1 MKIGILTI
9 GDEITSGRIQDT
21 NTAYLA
27 REFHVRGWEVA
38 AVMSVGDSIS
48 AIRDAL
54 DCILSVSDGVV
65 VTGGLGP
72 TADDI
77 TTEAITE
84 IYGLRL
90 FTDEAV
96 LQTIKDRFAQ
106 RGLRWTD
113 NNAKQA
119 MFPEEAIPL
128 RNPVGTA
135 WGFCLKR
142 VGKPIVVLP
151 GVPMEVKK
159 MVPEVVIPL
168 FEKEDP
174 AGKKAMVVK
183 TVKLFG
189 LAEALIDSALAD
201 LKYDHEHMSI
211 GFYPRFPENHIVI
224 TSWHDDRARAD
235 ENLAD
240 VLKGVQERLRKN
252 IFGYDE
258 DTLEGMIGALLT
270 ERKLTISVAES
281 LTGGLL
287 ADRITNV
294 PGSSAYFE
302 RGVVT
307 YSNRSKTELLG
318 VPEEILKEHGAVSQ
332 GSGRPDGRG
341 RAEGKRHRHRRFD
354 NGHCRPRGRHG
365 QEARGH
371 HIHRRLRRQADRLP
385 RFHLQVGAPAEQGN
399 HEPVGIGTHT
409 QIPNGGRPC
418 PMTTRSVRFWPSRSP
433 RRSSSSSSGSSTA
446 WTGR

>member
-9 GDEITSGRIQDT
+9 GNEFTSGRIADT

-38 AVMSVGDSIS
+38 AAMSVGDSS
-48 AIRDAL
+48 GDIRGAL

-77 TTEAITE
+77 TTAAIAE

-90 FTDEAV
+90 FMDEAV
-96 LQTIKDRFAQ
+96 LQTIKDRFAS

-119 MFPEEAIPL
+119 MFPEEAVPL

-174 AGKKAMVVK
+174 AGEKAMVVK

-189 LAEALIDSALAD
+189 LGEALIDEALAD
-201 LKYDHEHMSI
+201 LKYDHEHVSI

-224 TSWHDDRARAD
+224 TSWHNDRAQAD
-235 ENLAD
+235 ENLAE

-252 IFGYDE
+252 IYGYDE
-258 DTLEGMIGALLT
+258 DTLEGMIAALLT

-318 VPEEILKEHGAVSQ
+318 VPEEVLKEHGAVSKEVAVLM
-332 GSGRPDGRG
+332 
-341 RAEGKRHRHRRFD
+341 AEGVRKASGTDIGVSTTGIAGPAGGTDKKPVGTIFIAVSDGKRTICRDFSFKWERRRIKEITTQWALELMRRF
-354 NGHCRPRGRHG
+354 
-365 QEARGH
+365 
-371 HIHRRLRRQADRLP
+371 L
-385 RFHLQVGAPAEQGN
+385 
-399 HEPVGIGTHT
+399 
-409 QIPNGGRPC
+409 
-418 PMTTRSVRFWPSRSP
+418 
-433 RRSSSSSSGSSTA
+433 
-446 WTGR
+446 TGEDHVQ

>member
-27 REFHVRGWEVA
+27 REFRVRGWEVA
-38 AVMSVGDSIS
+38 AAMSVGDSIG
-48 AIRDAL
+48 AIRGAL

-96 LQTIKDRFAQ
+96 LQAIKDRFAQ
-106 RGLRWTD
+106 RGLRWSD

-174 AGKKAMVVK
+174 TGKKAMAVK
-183 TVKLFG
+183 TIKLFG
-189 LAEALIDSALAD
+189 LGEALIDDALAD
-201 LKYDHEHMSI
+201 LKYDHEHVSI
-211 GFYPRFPENHIVI
+211 GFYPRFPENHLVI
-224 TSWHDDRARAD
+224 TSWHDDRSRVD
-235 ENLAD
+235 ENISS
-240 VLKGVQERLRKN
+240 VMKGIQERVGKH

-270 ERKLTISVAES
+270 EKKLTISVAES

-318 VPEEILKEHGAVSQ
+318 VPEEVLKEHGAVSKEAAVLM
-332 GSGRPDGRG
+332 
-341 RAEGKRHRHRRFD
+341 AEGVRRASGTDIGVSTTGIAGPAGGTDAKPVGTIFIAVSDGKRTICRDFSFKWERRRIKEITTQWALELIRRFLTGED
-354 NGHCRPRGRHG
+354 H
-365 QEARGH
+365 
-371 HIHRRLRRQADRLP
+371 
-385 RFHLQVGAPAEQGN
+385 
-399 HEPVGIGTHT
+399 
-409 QIPNGGRPC
+409 
-418 PMTTRSVRFWPSRSP
+418 VR
-433 RRSSSSSSGSSTA
+433 
-446 WTGR
+446 

>member
-27 REFHVRGWEVA
+27 REFRVRGWEVA
-38 AVMSVGDSIS
+38 AAMSVGDSIG
-48 AIRDAL
+48 AIRGAL

-96 LQTIKDRFAQ
+96 LQAIKDRFAQ
-106 RGLRWTD
+106 RGLRWSD

-174 AGKKAMVVK
+174 AGKKAMAVK
-183 TVKLFG
+183 TIKLFG
-189 LAEALIDSALAD
+189 LGEALIDDALAD
-201 LKYDHEHMSI
+201 LKYDHEHVSI
-211 GFYPRFPENHIVI
+211 GFYPRFPENHLVI
-224 TSWHDDRARAD
+224 TSWHDDRSRVD
-235 ENLAD
+235 ENISS
-240 VLKGVQERLRKN
+240 VMKGIQDRVGKH

-270 ERKLTISVAES
+270 EKKLTISVAES

-318 VPEEILKEHGAVSQ
+318 VPEEVLKEHGAVSKEVAVLM
-332 GSGRPDGRG
+332 
-341 RAEGKRHRHRRFD
+341 AEGVRRASGTDIGVSTTGIAGPAGGTDKKPVGTIFIAVTDGKRTICRDFSFKWERRRIKEITTQWALELIRRFLTGED
-354 NGHCRPRGRHG
+354 H
-365 QEARGH
+365 
-371 HIHRRLRRQADRLP
+371 
-385 RFHLQVGAPAEQGN
+385 
-399 HEPVGIGTHT
+399 
-409 QIPNGGRPC
+409 
-418 PMTTRSVRFWPSRSP
+418 VR
-433 RRSSSSSSGSSTA
+433 
-446 WTGR
+446 

>member
-21 NTAYLA
+21 NTAYMA

-38 AVMSVGDSIS
+38 AVMSVGDSIG
-48 AIRDAL
+48 AIRGAL

-77 TTEAITE
+77 TTEAIAE

-106 RGLRWTD
+106 RGIRWTD

-168 FEKEDP
+168 FEKEDT

-189 LAEALIDSALAD
+189 LAEALIDNALAD
-201 LKYDHEHMSI
+201 LKYDHEHVSI

-235 ENLAD
+235 KNLAD

-258 DTLEGMIGALLT
+258 DTLEGMIAALLT

-287 ADRITNV
+287 TDRITNV

-318 VPEEILKEHGAVSQ
+318 LPEALIQEHGAVSKEVAVLM
-332 GSGRPDGRG
+332 
-341 RAEGKRHRHRRFD
+341 AEGVRRASGTDIGVSTTGIAGPAGGTDKKPVGTVFIAVTDGKRTICRDFSFKWERRRIKEITTQWALELIRRFLMGED
-354 NGHCRPRGRHG
+354 HV
-365 QEARGH
+365 Q
-371 HIHRRLRRQADRLP
+371 
-385 RFHLQVGAPAEQGN
+385 
-399 HEPVGIGTHT
+399 
-409 QIPNGGRPC
+409 
-418 PMTTRSVRFWPSRSP
+418 
-433 RRSSSSSSGSSTA
+433 
-446 WTGR
+446 

>member
-38 AVMSVGDSIS
+38 AAMSVGDNSGD
-48 AIRDAL
+48 IRGAL
-54 DCILSVSDGVV
+54 DCILSISDGVV

-77 TTEAITE
+77 TTEAIAE

-96 LQTIKDRFAQ
+96 LQAIKDRFAS
-106 RGLRWTD
+106 RGLRWSD

-119 MFPEEAIPL
+119 MFPEEAVPL

-189 LAEALIDSALAD
+189 LGEALIDEALAD
-201 LKYDHEHMSI
+201 LKYDHEHVSL
-211 GFYPRFPENHIVI
+211 GFYPRFPENHLVI
-224 TSWHDDRARAD
+224 TSWHVDRKQAE
-235 ENLAD
+235 ENLAGL
-240 VLKGVQERLRKN
+240 LKGIQERVKKN

-258 DTLEGMIGALLT
+258 DTLEGMIGTLLT
-270 ERKLTISVAES
+270 EKKLTISVAES
-281 LTGGLL
+281 LTGGLV
-287 ADRITNV
+287 ADRITNI

-318 VPEEILKEHGAVSQ
+318 VPENIIKQHGAVSKEVAVLM
-332 GSGRPDGRG
+332 
-341 RAEGKRHRHRRFD
+341 AEGVRKASGTDIGLSTTGIAGPSGGTDQKPVGTVFVAVSDGKRTICRDFTFKWERRRIKEITTQWALDLTRRFLAGED
-354 NGHCRPRGRHG
+354 HV
-365 QEARGH
+365 Q
-371 HIHRRLRRQADRLP
+371 
-385 RFHLQVGAPAEQGN
+385 
-399 HEPVGIGTHT
+399 
-409 QIPNGGRPC
+409 
-418 PMTTRSVRFWPSRSP
+418 
-433 RRSSSSSSGSSTA
+433 
-446 WTGR
+446 

>member
-9 GDEITSGRIQDT
+9 GDELTSGRIQDT

-38 AVMSVGDSIS
+38 AAMTVGDSIG
-48 AIRDAL
+48 AIRGAL

-77 TTEAITE
+77 TTEAIAE

-90 FTDEAV
+90 FTDETV

-106 RGLRWTD
+106 RGIRWTD

-151 GVPMEVKK
+151 GVPMEVKT
-159 MVPEVVIPL
+159 MVPEVIIPL
-168 FEKEDP
+168 FEQEDP
-174 AGKKAMVVK
+174 AGKKAMVIK

-201 LKYDHEHMSI
+201 LKYDHGHVSI

-224 TSWHDDRARAD
+224 TSRHDDQVRAD
-235 ENLAD
+235 ENLAA
-240 VLKGVQERLRKN
+240 VLKGVQERLRRN

-258 DTLEGMIGALLT
+258 DTFEGIIAALLT

-318 VPEEILKEHGAVSQ
+318 VPEEVLKEHGAVSKEVAVLM
-332 GSGRPDGRG
+332 
-341 RAEGKRHRHRRFD
+341 AEGVRKASGTDIGVSTTGIAGPAGGTDKKPVGTIFIAVSDGTRTICRDFTFKWERRRNKEITTQWALELTRRFLMGED
-354 NGHCRPRGRHG
+354 HV
-365 QEARGH
+365 Q
-371 HIHRRLRRQADRLP
+371 
-385 RFHLQVGAPAEQGN
+385 
-399 HEPVGIGTHT
+399 
-409 QIPNGGRPC
+409 
-418 PMTTRSVRFWPSRSP
+418 
-433 RRSSSSSSGSSTA
+433 
-446 WTGR
+446 

>member
-1 MKIGILTI
+1 
-9 GDEITSGRIQDT
+9 
-21 NTAYLA
+21 
-27 REFHVRGWEVA
+27 
-38 AVMSVGDSIS
+38 
-48 AIRDAL
+48 
-54 DCILSVSDGVV
+54 
-65 VTGGLGP
+65 
-72 TADDI
+72 
-77 TTEAITE
+77 
-84 IYGLRL
+84 
-90 FTDEAV
+90 
-96 LQTIKDRFAQ
+96 
-106 RGLRWTD
+106 
-113 NNAKQA
+113 
-119 MFPEEAIPL
+119 
-128 RNPVGTA
+128 
-135 WGFCLKR
+135 
-142 VGKPIVVLP
+142 
-151 GVPMEVKK
+151 MEVKK

-189 LAEALIDSALAD
+189 LAEALIDNALAD

-332 GSGRPDGRG
+332 EVAVLM
-341 RAEGKRHRHRRFD
+341 AEGVRKASGTDIGVSTTGIAGPAGGTDKKPVGTIFIAVSDGKRTVCRDFTFKWERRRNKEITSQWALELIRRFLMGED
-354 NGHCRPRGRHG
+354 H
-365 QEARGH
+365 
-371 HIHRRLRRQADRLP
+371 
-385 RFHLQVGAPAEQGN
+385 
-399 HEPVGIGTHT
+399 
-409 QIPNGGRPC
+409 
-418 PMTTRSVRFWPSRSP
+418 VR
-433 RRSSSSSSGSSTA
+433 
-446 WTGR
+446 

>member
-1 MKIGILTI
+1 MSEIFSKDGMFDMKIGILTI
-9 GDEITSGRIQDT
+9 GNELMNGCISDT
-21 NTAYLA
+21 NASFIA
-27 REFHVRGWEVA
+27 REANQQGWSVEA
-38 AVMSVGDSIS
+38 IMSVGDDFA
-48 AIRDAL
+48 AIKNRLDYLLSMSDAVI
-54 DCILSVSDGVV
+54 CS
-65 VTGGLGP
+65 GGLGP
-72 TADDI
+72 TSDDI
-77 TTEAITE
+77 TTEAIAKALNLPL
-84 IYGLRL
+84 Y
-90 FTDEAV
+90 TDENV
-96 LQTIKDRFAQ
+96 LNYIKAIFTQ
-106 RGLRWTD
+106 FNLRWVD

-168 FEKEDP
+168 FEQEDP

-189 LAEALIDSALAD
+189 LAEAIIDHTLAD

-224 TSWHDDRARAD
+224 TSWHDDRERAAA
-235 ENLAD
+235 NLAD

-270 ERKLTISVAES
+270 EKKLTIGVAES

-318 VPEEILKEHGAVSQ
+318 VPEKVLKEHGAVSKEVAVLM
-332 GSGRPDGRG
+332 
-341 RAEGKRHRHRRFD
+341 AEGVRRASGTDIGVSTTGIAGPAGGTYKKPVGTIFIAVSDGKRTICRDFAFKWERRRIKEITTQWALELTRRF
-354 NGHCRPRGRHG
+354 
-365 QEARGH
+365 
-371 HIHRRLRRQADRLP
+371 L
-385 RFHLQVGAPAEQGN
+385 
-399 HEPVGIGTHT
+399 
-409 QIPNGGRPC
+409 
-418 PMTTRSVRFWPSRSP
+418 
-433 RRSSSSSSGSSTA
+433 
-446 WTGR
+446 TGEDHVQ

>member
-9 GDEITSGRIQDT
+9 GNEITSGRIQDT

-38 AVMSVGDSIS
+38 AAMSVGDNSGD
-48 AIRDAL
+48 IRGAL

-77 TTEAITE
+77 TTEAIAE

-96 LQTIKDRFAQ
+96 LQTIKDRFAS
-106 RGLRWTD
+106 RGLRWSD

-119 MFPEEAIPL
+119 MFPEEAVPL

-189 LAEALIDSALAD
+189 LGEALIDEALAD
-201 LKYDHEHMSI
+201 LKYDHEHVSH
-211 GFYPRFPENHIVI
+211 R
-224 TSWHDDRARAD
+224 
-235 ENLAD
+235 
-240 VLKGVQERLRKN
+240 VL
-252 IFGYDE
+252 
-258 DTLEGMIGALLT
+258 
-270 ERKLTISVAES
+270 
-281 LTGGLL
+281 
-287 ADRITNV
+287 
-294 PGSSAYFE
+294 P
-302 RGVVT
+302 
-307 YSNRSKTELLG
+307 
-318 VPEEILKEHGAVSQ
+318 PVS
-332 GSGRPDGRG
+332 R
-341 RAEGKRHRHRRFD
+341 E
-354 NGHCRPRGRHG
+354 
-365 QEARGH
+365 
-371 HIHRRLRRQADRLP
+371 
-385 RFHLQVGAPAEQGN
+385 
-399 HEPVGIGTHT
+399 
-409 QIPNGGRPC
+409 
-418 PMTTRSVRFWPSRSP
+418 PSRHHLV
-433 RRSSSSSSGSSTA
+433 A
-446 WTGR
+446 

>member
-189 LAEALIDSALAD
+189 LAEALIDNALAD

-332 GSGRPDGRG
+332 EVAVLM
-341 RAEGKRHRHRRFD
+341 AEGVRKASGTDIGVSTTGIAGPAGGTDKKPVGTIFIAVSDGKRTVCRDFTFKWERRRNKEITSQWALELIRRFLMGED
-354 NGHCRPRGRHG
+354 H
-365 QEARGH
+365 
-371 HIHRRLRRQADRLP
+371 
-385 RFHLQVGAPAEQGN
+385 
-399 HEPVGIGTHT
+399 
-409 QIPNGGRPC
+409 
-418 PMTTRSVRFWPSRSP
+418 VR
-433 RRSSSSSSGSSTA
+433 
-446 WTGR
+446 

>member
-27 REFHVRGWEVA
+27 REFRVRGWEVA
-38 AVMSVGDSIS
+38 AAMSVGDSIG
-48 AIRDAL
+48 AIRGAL

-96 LQTIKDRFAQ
+96 LQAIKDRFAQ
-106 RGLRWTD
+106 RGLRWSD

-119 MFPEEAIPL
+119 MFPEEAVPL

-174 AGKKAMVVK
+174 AGKKAMAVK
-183 TVKLFG
+183 TIKLFG
-189 LAEALIDSALAD
+189 LGEALIDDALAD
-201 LKYDHEHMSI
+201 LKYDHEHVSI
-211 GFYPRFPENHIVI
+211 GFYPRFPENHLVI
-224 TSWHDDRARAD
+224 TSWHDDRARVD
-235 ENLAD
+235 ENLAN
-240 VLKGVQERLRKN
+240 VLKGIQERVGKH

-270 ERKLTISVAES
+270 EKKLTISVAES
-281 LTGGLL
+281 LTGGLV

-302 RGVVT
+302 RGFVT

-318 VPEEILKEHGAVSQ
+318 VPEEVLKEYGAVSKEVAVLM
-332 GSGRPDGRG
+332 
-341 RAEGKRHRHRRFD
+341 AEGVRRASGTDIGASTTGIAGPAGGTDAKPVGTIFIAVSDGKRTICRDFSFKWERRRIKEITTQWALELIRRFLTGED
-354 NGHCRPRGRHG
+354 H
-365 QEARGH
+365 
-371 HIHRRLRRQADRLP
+371 
-385 RFHLQVGAPAEQGN
+385 
-399 HEPVGIGTHT
+399 
-409 QIPNGGRPC
+409 
-418 PMTTRSVRFWPSRSP
+418 VR
-433 RRSSSSSSGSSTA
+433 
-446 WTGR
+446 

>member
-27 REFHVRGWEVA
+27 REFRVRGWEVA
-38 AVMSVGDSIS
+38 AAMSVGDSIG
-48 AIRDAL
+48 AIRGAL

-106 RGLRWTD
+106 RGLRWSD

-174 AGKKAMVVK
+174 AGKKAMAVK

-189 LAEALIDSALAD
+189 LGEALIDDALAD
-201 LKYDHEHMSI
+201 LKYDHEHVSI
-211 GFYPRFPENHIVI
+211 GFYPRFPENHLVI
-224 TSWHDDRARAD
+224 TSWHDDRTRVD
-235 ENLAD
+235 ENIAN
-240 VLKGVQERLRKN
+240 VLKGIQERVGKH

-270 ERKLTISVAES
+270 EKKLTISVAES
-281 LTGGLL
+281 LTGGLV

-318 VPEEILKEHGAVSQ
+318 VPEEVLREHGAVSKEVAVLM
-332 GSGRPDGRG
+332 
-341 RAEGKRHRHRRFD
+341 AEGVRRASGTDIGVSTTGIAGPAGGTDAKPVGTIFIAVSDGKRSICRDFSFKWERRRIKEITTQWALELIRRFLTGED
-354 NGHCRPRGRHG
+354 H
-365 QEARGH
+365 
-371 HIHRRLRRQADRLP
+371 
-385 RFHLQVGAPAEQGN
+385 
-399 HEPVGIGTHT
+399 
-409 QIPNGGRPC
+409 
-418 PMTTRSVRFWPSRSP
+418 VR
-433 RRSSSSSSGSSTA
+433 
-446 WTGR
+446 

>member
-1 MKIGILTI
+1 MT
-9 GDEITSGRIQDT
+9 
-21 NTAYLA
+21 
-27 REFHVRGWEVA
+27 
-38 AVMSVGDSIS
+38 VGDSIG
-48 AIRDAL
+48 AIRGAL

-77 TTEAITE
+77 TTEAIAE

-106 RGLRWTD
+106 RGIRWTD

-151 GVPMEVKK
+151 GVPMEVKT
-159 MVPEVVIPL
+159 MVPEVIIPL
-168 FEKEDP
+168 FEQEDP
-174 AGKKAMVVK
+174 AGKKAMAVK

-201 LKYDHEHMSI
+201 LKYDHGHVSI

-224 TSWHDDRARAD
+224 TSRHDDQVRAD
-235 ENLAD
+235 ENLAA
-240 VLKGVQERLRKN
+240 VLKGVQERLRRN

-258 DTLEGMIGALLT
+258 DTFEGIIAALLT

-318 VPEEILKEHGAVSQ
+318 VPEEVLKEHGAVSKEVAVLM
-332 GSGRPDGRG
+332 
-341 RAEGKRHRHRRFD
+341 AEGVRKASGTDIGVSTTGIAGPAGGTDKKPVGTVFIAVSDGTRTICRDFTFKWERRRNKEITTQWALELTRRF
-354 NGHCRPRGRHG
+354 
-365 QEARGH
+365 
-371 HIHRRLRRQADRLP
+371 L
-385 RFHLQVGAPAEQGN
+385 
-399 HEPVGIGTHT
+399 
-409 QIPNGGRPC
+409 
-418 PMTTRSVRFWPSRSP
+418 
-433 RRSSSSSSGSSTA
+433 
-446 WTGR
+446 TGEDHVQ

>member
-9 GDEITSGRIQDT
+9 GNEITSGRIQDT

-38 AVMSVGDSIS
+38 AAMSVGDNSGD
-48 AIRDAL
+48 IRGAL

-77 TTEAITE
+77 TTEAIAE

-96 LQTIKDRFAQ
+96 LQAIKDRFAS
-106 RGLRWTD
+106 RGLRWSD

-119 MFPEEAIPL
+119 MFPEEAVPL

-189 LAEALIDSALAD
+189 LGEALIDEALAD
-201 LKYDHEHMSI
+201 LKYDHEHVSI

-224 TSWHDDRARAD
+224 TSWHSDRARAE
-235 ENLAD
+235 ENLAG
-240 VLKGVQERLRKN
+240 VLKGIQERVKKN

-281 LTGGLL
+281 LTGGLV
-287 ADRITNV
+287 ADRITNI

-318 VPEEILKEHGAVSQ
+318 VPEDVIKQHGAVSKEVAVLM
-332 GSGRPDGRG
+332 
-341 RAEGKRHRHRRFD
+341 AEGVRRVSGTDIGLSTTGIAGPAGGTEQKPVGTIFVAVSDGKRTICRDFLFKWERRRIKEITTQWALELTRRF
-354 NGHCRPRGRHG
+354 
-365 QEARGH
+365 
-371 HIHRRLRRQADRLP
+371 L
-385 RFHLQVGAPAEQGN
+385 
-399 HEPVGIGTHT
+399 
-409 QIPNGGRPC
+409 
-418 PMTTRSVRFWPSRSP
+418 
-433 RRSSSSSSGSSTA
+433 
-446 WTGR
+446 TGEDHVQ

>member
-9 GDEITSGRIQDT
+9 GDELTSGRIQDT

-38 AVMSVGDSIS
+38 AAMTVGDSIG
-48 AIRDAL
+48 AIRGAL

-77 TTEAITE
+77 TTEAIAE

-106 RGLRWTD
+106 RGIRWTD

-151 GVPMEVKK
+151 GVPMEVKT
-159 MVPEVVIPL
+159 MVPEVIIPL
-168 FEKEDP
+168 FEQEDP

-201 LKYDHEHMSI
+201 LKYDHGHVSI

-224 TSWHDDRARAD
+224 TSRHDDQARAD
-235 ENLAD
+235 ENLAA
-240 VLKGVQERLRKN
+240 VLKGVQERLRRN

-258 DTLEGMIGALLT
+258 DTFEGIIAALLT

-287 ADRITNV
+287 TDRITNV

-302 RGVVT
+302 RGVVA

-318 VPEEILKEHGAVSQ
+318 VPEKILKEHGAVSKEVAVLM
-332 GSGRPDGRG
+332 
-341 RAEGKRHRHRRFD
+341 AEGVRKASGTDIGVSTTGIAGPAGGTDKKPVGTVFIAVSDGTRTICRDFTFKWERRRNKEITTQWALELTRRF
-354 NGHCRPRGRHG
+354 
-365 QEARGH
+365 
-371 HIHRRLRRQADRLP
+371 L
-385 RFHLQVGAPAEQGN
+385 
-399 HEPVGIGTHT
+399 
-409 QIPNGGRPC
+409 
-418 PMTTRSVRFWPSRSP
+418 
-433 RRSSSSSSGSSTA
+433 
-446 WTGR
+446 TGEDHVQ